1 MIEELNLQYRKC
13 IYSMDVKNL
22 ETFVMVNELKSFT
35 LAAGRLGYTQS
46 TVSFQIKQLEKELS
60 IPLFERIGHTV
71 TLTNEGEKLLPLAQQ
86 ILRLAAESTHISGNT
101 APEGLVRIAIAESLA
116 SWEFHSRFKDFHEK
130 YPGIRL
136 KIIATSTDEMFQMLG
151 QNQVD
156 IVYTLDRRIFN
167 HNYVTAFEAPV
178 DIHFVTGAGHPL
190 AGQTQVTL
198 EQILEYPLIL
208 TEKNMSYR
216 AALDD
221 LLSQGDNAHHGGGR
235 YPADPQSSVSGS
247 RHLLSAGVRCSGRSG
262 KGKSRQSPHDRDSS
276 GYLAAASVSPEQMDL
291 SGTEMCNKIPAGGI
305 IPCRFSILSSY
316 HLKFLES
323 HQQADTMYQ
332 EGCHP
337 CYKTLPEYHGNG
349 PFSTQ
354 FSAYRSDGCHAGS
367 IQQTEYQ

>member
-1 MIEELNLQYRKC
+1 
-13 IYSMDVKNL
+13 MDVKNL

-86 ILRLAAESTHISGNT
+86 ILRLAAEATHISGNT

-190 AGQTQVTL
+190 AACKQITL

-208 TEKNMSYR
+208 TEKNMS
-216 AALDD
+216 
-221 LLSQGDNAHHGGGR
+221 
-235 YPADPQSSVSGS
+235 
-247 RHLLSAGVRCSGRSG
+247 
-262 KGKSRQSPHDRDSS
+262 
-276 GYLAAASVSPEQMDL
+276 
-291 SGTEMCNKIPAGGI
+291 
-305 IPCRFSILSSY
+305 
-316 HLKFLES
+316 
-323 HQQADTMYQ
+323 
-332 EGCHP
+332 
-337 CYKTLPEYHGNG
+337 
-349 PFSTQ
+349 
-354 FSAYRSDGCHAGS
+354 
-367 IQQTEYQ
+367 

>member
-1 MIEELNLQYRKC
+1 MIEELNLQYRKS
-13 IYSMDVKNL
+13 IYPMDVKNL

-86 ILRLAAESTHISGNT
+86 ILRLAAEATHICGNT

-178 DIHFVTGAGHPL
+178 DIHFVTGASHPL
-190 AGQTQVTL
+190 AGQTQITL
-198 EQILEYPLIL
+198 EQLLEYPLIL

-221 LLSQGDNAHHGGGR
+221 LLSQNGKETMPIMEVGDTQLIRN
-235 YPADPQSSVSGS
+235 
-247 RHLLSAGVRCSGRSG
+247 LLCQGLGISYLPEFVVAEDLAKGNLVRLPMTEIQPDIW
-262 KGKSRQSPHDRDSS
+262 RQLLYHRNKWI
-276 GYLAAASVSPEQMDL
+276 SPE
-291 SGTEMCNKIPAGGI
+291 
-305 IPCRFSILSSY
+305 
-316 HLKFLES
+316 LKCVIKYL
-323 HQQADTMYQ
+323 Q
-332 EGCHP
+332 E
-337 CYKTLPEYHGNG
+337 E
-349 PFSTQ
+349 
-354 FSAYRSDGCHAGS
+354 
-367 IQQTEYQ
+367 

>member
-1 MIEELNLQYRKC
+1 M
-13 IYSMDVKNL
+13 
-22 ETFVMVNELKSFT
+22 
-35 LAAGRLGYTQS
+35 
-46 TVSFQIKQLEKELS
+46 
-60 IPLFERIGHTV
+60 
-71 TLTNEGEKLLPLAQQ
+71 EKLLPLAQQ
-86 ILRLAAESTHISGNT
+86 ILRLAAEATHISGNT

-190 AGQTQVTL
+190 AGQTQITL

-221 LLSQGDNAHHGGGR
+221 LLSQNGKETMPIMEVGDTQLIRNLLCQGLGIS
-235 YPADPQSSVSGS
+235 YLPEFVVADDLAKGNLVSLPMTEIQPDIW
-247 RHLLSAGVRCSGRSG
+247 RQLLYHRN
-262 KGKSRQSPHDRDSS
+262 KWI
-276 GYLAAASVSPEQMDL
+276 SPE
-291 SGTEMCNKIPAGGI
+291 
-305 IPCRFSILSSY
+305 
-316 HLKFLES
+316 LKCVIKYL
-323 HQQADTMYQ
+323 Q
-332 EGCHP
+332 E
-337 CYKTLPEYHGNG
+337 E
-349 PFSTQ
+349 
-354 FSAYRSDGCHAGS
+354 
-367 IQQTEYQ
+367 

>member
-1 MIEELNLQYRKC
+1 MNDKKLRALLTAVQC
-13 IYSMDVKNL
+13 G
-22 ETFVMVNELKSFT
+22 SFGKAT
-35 LAAGRLGYTQS
+35 AQLGYTQS
-46 TVSFQIKQLEKELS
+46 AMTHMVNRLEAEL
-60 IPLFERIGHTV
+60 GC
-71 TLTNEGEKLLPLAQQ
+71 TLLVRGSHGVRLSEEGEKLLPLAQQ
-86 ILRLAAESTHISGNT
+86 ILRLAAEATHISGNT

-190 AGQTQVTL
+190 AGQTQITL

-221 LLSQGDNAHHGGGR
+221 LLSQNGRETMPIMEVGDTQLIRNLLCQGLGISYLPEFVIAEDLAKG
-235 YPADPQSSVSGS
+235 SLVSLPMAEIQPDIW
-247 RHLLSAGVRCSGRSG
+247 RQLLYHRN
-262 KGKSRQSPHDRDSS
+262 KWI
-276 GYLAAASVSPEQMDL
+276 SPE
-291 SGTEMCNKIPAGGI
+291 
-305 IPCRFSILSSY
+305 
-316 HLKFLES
+316 LKCVIKYL
-323 HQQADTMYQ
+323 Q
-332 EGCHP
+332 E
-337 CYKTLPEYHGNG
+337 E
-349 PFSTQ
+349 
-354 FSAYRSDGCHAGS
+354 
-367 IQQTEYQ
+367 

>member
-1 MIEELNLQYRKC
+1 
-13 IYSMDVKNL
+13 MDVKNL

-35 LAAGRLGYTQS
+35 LAAQRLGYTQS

-86 ILRLAAESTHISGNT
+86 IRRLAAEATHISGNT

-178 DIHFVTGAGHPL
+178 DIHFVTGAGHHL
-190 AGQTQVTL
+190 AGQTQDTL
-198 EQILEYPLIL
+198 EQILE
-208 TEKNMSYR
+208 
-216 AALDD
+216 
-221 LLSQGDNAHHGGGR
+221 
-235 YPADPQSSVSGS
+235 
-247 RHLLSAGVRCSGRSG
+247 
-262 KGKSRQSPHDRDSS
+262 
-276 GYLAAASVSPEQMDL
+276 
-291 SGTEMCNKIPAGGI
+291 
-305 IPCRFSILSSY
+305 
-316 HLKFLES
+316 
-323 HQQADTMYQ
+323 
-332 EGCHP
+332 
-337 CYKTLPEYHGNG
+337 
-349 PFSTQ
+349 
-354 FSAYRSDGCHAGS
+354 
-367 IQQTEYQ
+367 